1 MNFDE
6 LRGEIAIQ
14 LELMDQTVSEIEAI
28 QTDYGSRQPSR
39 REVAAVAAFLSDF
52 YNGIENVLK
61 RISRCYE
68 ICLPTGEDWHTELFN
83 RFCEPPFQN
92 LPIVFDREQM
102 STMAVFRR
110 FRHVIRH
117 GYVMLLDWDRISC
130 ELGSLGPAYAAF
142 KARRH
147 KLFEV

>member
-1 MNFDE
+1 MNIDE

-28 QTDYGSRQPSR
+28 QTDLGSRQPSR
-39 REVAAVAAFLSDF
+39 REVAAAAFLSDF
-52 YNGIENVLK
+52 YNGVENVLK
-61 RISRCYE
+61 RISHCYE
-68 ICLPTGEDWHTELFN
+68 IRLPTGEDWHTELFN
-83 RFCEPPFQN
+83 RFCEPAFQN
-92 LPIVFDREQM
+92 LPVVFGHEQM

-117 GYVMLLDWDRISC
+117 GYVMLLDWERIAS

-142 KARRH
+142 KTRLH
-147 KLFEV
+147 KLFDV